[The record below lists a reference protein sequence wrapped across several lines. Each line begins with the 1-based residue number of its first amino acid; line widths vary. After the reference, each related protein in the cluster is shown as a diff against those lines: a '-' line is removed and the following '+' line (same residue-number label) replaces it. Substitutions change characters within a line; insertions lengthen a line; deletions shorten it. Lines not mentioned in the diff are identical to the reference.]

1 MLPQSNLVTFIATND
16 LEQAKY
22 FYQTVLG
29 LNLVSE
35 DAWVLGFLV
44 SGARLRVT
52 KVDYY
57 FAPRYTVLGWSVADI
72 QAVVDELTQKE
83 IPLERYEGLDQD
95 EQGIWTAPDGA
106 RVVWFKDPDG
116 NILSVTQFP

>member
-44 SGARLRVT
+44 SGARLR
-52 KVDYY
+52 
-57 FAPRYTVLGWSVADI
+57 ALGRRRHGDN
-72 QAVVDELTQKE
+72 LGGHGH
-83 IPLERYEGLDQD
+83 L
-95 EQGIWTAPDGA
+95 
-106 RVVWFKDPDG
+106 
-116 NILSVTQFP
+116 

>member
-1 MLPQSNLVTFIATND
+1 MLPQGNLVTFIATKD

-35 DAWVLGFLV
+35 DGWVLGFMV
-44 SGARLRVT
+44 NGARLRVT

-57 FAPRYTVLGWSVADI
+57 FPPRYTVLGWSVEDI
-72 QAVVDELTQKE
+72 QPVVDELIQKE

-116 NILSVTQFP
+116 NILAVTQFA